1 MGTIEIP
8 AEIKYKECV
17 VCHRPLNSTDKH
29 YCNNCRSYMW
39 KLREEYAK
47 RISQL
52 TNVYHRK
59 LMTLLKVLP
68 PKLAEDWNIAQSE
81 IQMPRWVITGEEV
94 ETFRDYPLQEKE
106 TPKNNTKNN
115 K

>member
-1 MGTIEIP
+1 
-8 AEIKYKECV
+8 
-17 VCHRPLNSTDKH
+17 
-29 YCNNCRSYMW
+29 
-39 KLREEYAK
+39 
-47 RISQL
+47 
-52 TNVYHRK
+52 
-59 LMTLLKVLP
+59 MTLLKVLP